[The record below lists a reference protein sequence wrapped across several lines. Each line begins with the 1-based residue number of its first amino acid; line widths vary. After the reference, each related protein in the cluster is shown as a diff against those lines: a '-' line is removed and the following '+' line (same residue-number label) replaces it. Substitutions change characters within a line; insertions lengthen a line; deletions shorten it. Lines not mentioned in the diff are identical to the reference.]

1 MKKLLALV
9 LCVVMV
15 LSLAPAA
22 FATDS
27 RTEAQK
33 GWNPD
38 WKVGG
43 THNDA
48 KAGWYSSQTNKNAI
62 DDLNDA
68 IDDMYNALAANQ
80 TVFSTAKGMHSL
92 ADGLAKGLLADV
104 DDFTYKVYDPAT
116 KTYIEHT
123 VDHDDL
129 VDNSRA
135 FLKAV
140 IGTHI
145 TDYMND
151 RSGRWIDTTTYVPAD
166 TGKTSECTGKTANSN
181 LNLYV
186 FNKKIY
192 ALNPANGYWYEYV
205 GSGKTL
211 DDLEQTTSDEWQR
224 ANKDG
229 KMPTHTEKT
238 IDYEKY
244 LDTYVAAVNNAL
256 TSSKAQKGIEAFAY
270 ALATVAIQD
279 SVNDKLDDLRDEI
292 IDWNDASSSKWN
304 EFGFDPIST
313 DFDNLFSNVNPIYNS
328 SDVFVPGSG
337 LTWNEYQTA
346 VDIATGDAAALIT
359 GYVPAA

>member
-9 LCVVMV
+9 LCVMMFVAV
-15 LSLAPAA
+15 IPTAA
-22 FATDS
+22 FAADS
-27 RTEAQK
+27 RTDAQK
-33 GWNPD
+33 GWNPT
-38 WKVGG
+38 WPVGG

-68 IDDMYNALAANQ
+68 IDDMYSALAANQ

-116 KTYIEHT
+116 KVYIEKT
-123 VDHDDL
+123 IDHDDL

-151 RSGRWIDTTTYVPAD
+151 RYGRWTDTTIYVPASAGVQTTVNTTKYD
-166 TGKTSECTGKTANSN
+166 LYTLGNVFYCTDGTQWFKYKGAAT
-181 LNLYV
+181 
-186 FNKKIY
+186 KI
-192 ALNPANGYWYEYV
+192 
-205 GSGKTL
+205 
-211 DDLEQTTSDEWQR
+211 DDLATTQPTDWQQL
-224 ANKDG
+224 G
-229 KMPTHTEKT
+229 TETPTNPVTT

-270 ALATVAIQD
+270 ALAAVAIQD

-304 EFGFDPIST
+304 EFGFSPIAT
-313 DFDNLFSNVNPIYNS
+313 DFDNLFGNVNPIINS
-328 SDVFVPGSG
+328 SDVFVRGSG
-337 LTWNEYQTA
+337 LTQNEFQTA

-359 GYVPAA
+359 GYVAAPVA

>member
-33 GWNPD
+33 GWNPT
-38 WKVGG
+38 WPVGG

-80 TVFSTAKGMHSL
+80 TVFATAQGMHSL
-92 ADGLAKGLLADV
+92 ADNLVKGLLTNV

-116 KTYIEHT
+116 KAIIEKT

-151 RSGRWIDTTTYVPAD
+151 RMSRWTDTTTYVPASA
-166 TGKTSECTGKTANSN
+166 GAKTTVSNTETVSNTDYDLYTLGNVIYCTDGTKWYKYQGTAT
-181 LNLYV
+181 
-186 FNKKIY
+186 KI
-192 ALNPANGYWYEYV
+192 
-205 GSGKTL
+205 
-211 DDLEQTTSDEWQR
+211 DDLATTTASDWQPVGTK
-224 ANKDG
+224 A
-229 KMPTHTEKT
+229 PTNPVTT

-256 TSSKAQKGIEAFAY
+256 NSSKAQKGIEAFAY
-270 ALATVAIQD
+270 AMAAVAIQD

-292 IDWNDASSSKWN
+292 IAWNDYGSSKWD
-304 EFGFDPIST
+304 EFGFTPIS
-313 DFDNLFSNVNPIYNS
+313 DNFDGLFDNVSTINGGDI
-328 SDVFVPGSG
+328 FVRGSG
-337 LTWNEYQTA
+337 LTQAEANTA
-346 VDIATGDAAALIT
+346 IDIATGNAAALIL
-359 GYVPAA
+359 GYEAPVA